1 MSYVS
6 RTEREMIRLHF
17 SFSPV
22 VKSLYPGKEAREE
35 LAWDLA
41 LYYNDA
47 LFATEEEPIT
57 VQHNGRNLQL
67 FPTRKDDRKIR
78 VQVIK

>member
-1 MSYVS
+1 MSYVP

-17 SFSPV
+17 SFSPI
-22 VKSLYPGKEAREE
+22 VKSLYPGKEARED

-47 LFATEEEPIT
+47 LFATEEKPIT

-78 VQVIK
+78 VQVVK